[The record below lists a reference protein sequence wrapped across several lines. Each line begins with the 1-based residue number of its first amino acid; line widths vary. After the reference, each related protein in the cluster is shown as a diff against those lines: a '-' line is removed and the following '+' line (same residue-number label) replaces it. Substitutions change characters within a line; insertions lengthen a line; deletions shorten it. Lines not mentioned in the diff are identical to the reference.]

1 MTGEQFLTPLAGF
14 IYYEHLITLGR
25 EIELF
30 WIQPASGATILFTA
44 NRYIFFLS
52 NAFYL
57 VQFTVGLSTSSV
69 SIRNSVT
76 DTALF

>member
-1 MTGEQFLTPLAGF
+1 MTGERVLTLLVGF
-14 IYYEHLITLGR
+14 IFYEHLITLGR

-30 WIQPASGATILFTA
+30 WIRPASGATVLFAA

-57 VQFTVGLSTSSV
+57 VQFAVNLSTSSV
-69 SIRNSVT
+69 SIQNFVT
-76 DTALF
+76 DTALS